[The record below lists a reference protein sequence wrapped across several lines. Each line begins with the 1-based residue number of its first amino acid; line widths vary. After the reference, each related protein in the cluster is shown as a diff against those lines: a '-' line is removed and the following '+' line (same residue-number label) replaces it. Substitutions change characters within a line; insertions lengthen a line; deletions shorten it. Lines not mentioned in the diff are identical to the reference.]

1 MASERAMKAAVEHYE
16 TGIAALVSMIRFVLE
31 YGSKNGRRIMPRWI
45 DEPAVLVSSF
55 IQNRT

>member
-1 MASERAMKAAVEHYE
+1 MKAAVEHYE